1 VLAPNRRTT
10 GYCAMTKFEKLLD
23 SFTWGIVIAIIV
35 TFSAIEKMFKK
46 KKK

>member
-1 VLAPNRRTT
+1 
-10 GYCAMTKFEKLLD
+10 MTKFEKWWD
-23 SFTWGIVIAIIV
+23 SFIWGIAIALVV

>member
-1 VLAPNRRTT
+1 
-10 GYCAMTKFEKLLD
+10 MTKFEKWWD